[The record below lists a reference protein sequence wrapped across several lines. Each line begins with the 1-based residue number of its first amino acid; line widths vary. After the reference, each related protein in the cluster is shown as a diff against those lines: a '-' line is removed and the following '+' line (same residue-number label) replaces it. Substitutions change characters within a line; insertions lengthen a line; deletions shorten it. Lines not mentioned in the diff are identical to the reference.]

1 MLTDP
6 SIEKL
11 KAKSASPYDLAVLVS
26 KRARELTDGAQPMVD
41 DTDAANVVSLAC
53 REVAADKIVAVEGDV
68 SDQVIIPIT
77 REEKIRRIEEERTRQ
92 RLLEEERLVRD
103 GGILYQIIRTR
114 FSQNMTLSD
123 AELYAGSFENIR
135 NEMLCAE
142 WLELL
147 LHRFEKEEKG
157 LLAAERQEKARLS
170 VCKSVLDGLREMK
183 GKLT

>member
-68 SDQVIIPIT
+68 SKEAVIPIT
-77 REEKIRRIEEERTRQ
+77 REERIRRIEEEKARERQ
-92 RLLEEERLVRD
+92 LEEERLERSGID
-103 GGILYQIIRTR
+103 LTQDISDKGIDNLFSAINGGEE
-114 FSQNMTLSD
+114 D
-123 AELYAGSFENIR
+123 AEYSEEDEFADD
-135 NEMLCAE
+135 
-142 WLELL
+142 
-147 LHRFEKEEKG
+147 EEKND
-157 LLAAERQEKARLS
+157 E
-170 VCKSVLDGLREMK
+170 
-183 GKLT
+183 

>member
-68 SDQVIIPIT
+68 SSEAVIPIT
-77 REEKIRRIEEERTRQ
+77 REERIRRIEEERARQ
-92 RLLEEERLVRD
+92 RLLEEERLERTGID
-103 GGILYQIIRTR
+103 LSEQISDKGMDNLFNAINGGEEEEESEGEYVEEDE
-114 FSQNMTLSD
+114 FAD
-123 AELYAGSFENIR
+123 ED
-135 NEMLCAE
+135 
-142 WLELL
+142 
-147 LHRFEKEEKG
+147 EK
-157 LLAAERQEKARLS
+157 QE
-170 VCKSVLDGLREMK
+170 D
-183 GKLT
+183 

>member
-68 SDQVIIPIT
+68 SSEAVIPIT
-77 REEKIRRIEEERTRQ
+77 REERIRRIEEERTRQ
-92 RLLEEERLVRD
+92 RLLEEERLERS
-103 GGILYQIIRTR
+103 GIDL
-114 FSQNMTLSD
+114 SQDIS
-123 AELYAGSFENIR
+123 
-135 NEMLCAE
+135 
-142 WLELL
+142 
-147 LHRFEKEEKG
+147 EKG
-157 LLAAERQEKARLS
+157 MDNLFNAIAGGEEEEGEEGEYVEEDEFADDDEKQE
-170 VCKSVLDGLREMK
+170 D
-183 GKLT
+183 

>member
-53 REVAADKIVAVEGDV
+53 REVAADKIVAVKGDV
-68 SDQVIIPIT
+68 SDQVTIPIT

-92 RLLEEERLVRD
+92 RLLEEERLERSGID
-103 GGILYQIIRTR
+103 LTQDISDKGMDNLFNAINGGEEEE
-114 FSQNMTLSD
+114 
-123 AELYAGSFENIR
+123 AEGEYVEDEFADDED
-135 NEMLCAE
+135 
-142 WLELL
+142 
-147 LHRFEKEEKG
+147 K
-157 LLAAERQEKARLS
+157 QE
-170 VCKSVLDGLREMK
+170 D
-183 GKLT
+183 